1 MKKLFAILVVMVMVL
16 YSVSAFA
23 EIDAAGMST
32 DELHRVMDA
41 ARNELV
47 KRELTA
53 AGDTVLFDQDGA
65 SAYLTGQ
72 IAVNDI
78 GNLTL
83 ETVFINGT
91 DKTLALTVDN
101 ASINGW
107 TVFTM
112 GITDTMPGNRT
123 KGYLEFSLSDASI
136 TTLDEVK
143 DITITFN
150 VFDTESFETV
160 TILAPVTIHF

>member
-1 MKKLFAILVVMVMVL
+1 MKKLFTILVVMVLAL
-16 YSVSAFA
+16 YSVSALA
-23 EIDAAGMST
+23 EIDVASMST
-32 DELHRVMDA
+32 DELHRVVDT

-72 IAVNDI
+72 VSVNEI
-78 GNLTL
+78 GNLVM
-83 ETVFINGT
+83 EAVFVNNT

-112 GITDTMPGNRT
+112 GITDTMPGSRT
-123 KGYLEFSLSDASI
+123 KGCLEFTLSDASI
-136 TTLDEVK
+136 STLDEVK
-143 DITITFN
+143 DVTICFN
-150 VFDTESFETV
+150 VFDTDSFETI
-160 TILAPVTIHF
+160 TALDPVTIHF